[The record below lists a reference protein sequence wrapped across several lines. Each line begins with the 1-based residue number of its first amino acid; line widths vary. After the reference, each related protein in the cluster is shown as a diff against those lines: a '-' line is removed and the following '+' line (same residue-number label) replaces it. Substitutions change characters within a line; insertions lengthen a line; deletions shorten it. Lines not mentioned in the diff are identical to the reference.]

1 MTEGVT
7 NDRPRE
13 TRCMSEFMGL
23 TSYGLAYSLV
33 VSLILYGLMVW
44 KSKFARTKHG
54 SVIALGVAFALG
66 FLFIGPFTAPF
77 IQAFTPVQ
85 LTNTGAPIQGH
96 TEEGSLKLCV
106 YDATSG
112 SAITTG
118 KIYLL
123 DGSNEIN
130 VYDDIKDGDLKAGTD
145 YWVLSVDTNGCAE
158 FKGKTGST
166 FGTTY
171 TWIYEPASFVNTGYP
186 LEAGTVI
193 AYDKTDDNGV
203 LKAKG
208 DQIQLYQMSEMKA
221 FDPTS
226 TPKSGYTS
234 SSLTIDLN
242 FKFGPTAENTGYDN
256 VYLYVDMNESAWD
269 SIEIYVNGQK
279 LSLTKLGDLDTDN
292 PLRKNAPSGADY
304 VYEHPIISSLLLYDD
319 KLDGRI
325 KGTANGNTTMTWF
338 WVQNANIEHG
348 DVLAGSFV
356 LTLDTTA
363 TSGWNS

>member
-1 MTEGVT
+1 MDIPG
-7 NDRPRE
+7 
-13 TRCMSEFMGL
+13 GL
-23 TSYGLAYSLV
+23 TSYGLVFSLAIGF
-33 VSLILYGLMVW
+33 LLWAFLLAKW
-44 KSKFARTKHG
+44 KWARTKHG
-54 SVIALGVAFALG
+54 TIASLAIALIVG
-66 FLFIGPFTAPF
+66 FLIIGPFLAPF
-77 IQAFTPVQ
+77 VQAFIPVQ
-85 LTNTGAPIQGH
+85 LTNTGAPIQGA
-96 TEEGSLKLCV
+96 TEEGSLKICA

-112 SAITTG
+112 AAITTG
-118 KIYLL
+118 KFYLL
-123 DGSNEIN
+123 EGSHDLA

-145 YWVLSVDTNGCAE
+145 YWVLTVDSNGCAE

-171 TWIYEPASFVNTGYP
+171 TWIYEPSSFANTGYP
-186 LEAGTVI
+186 LDVGTVI
-193 AYDKTDDNGV
+193 AYDQTDDNGV

-208 DQIQLYQMSEMKA
+208 DQVQLYKMSEMKA

-242 FKFGPTAENTGYDN
+242 FKFGPTSENTGYEN

-269 SIEIYVNGQK
+269 SIDIYVNGQK
-279 LSLTKLGDLDTDN
+279 LSLTKLSDLDTDN

-304 VYEHPIISSLLLYDD
+304 VYEHPIVSSLLLYDD

-325 KGTANGNTTMTWF
+325 KGEANGNTTMTWF

-348 DVLAGSFV
+348 DVLAGSFM
-356 LTLDTTA
+356 LTLDTSA